1 MAEATPAD
9 TDAQVAQT
17 TAHRRWPRSS
27 RKMSFGLMVP
37 LGEGS
42 HYGGAAAPSFDQI
55 HATVRA
61 ADAAGVEI
69 AWFAD
74 HFSVPPSTDMDRE
87 RGCWEAFS
95 LMAGLAGATKDLNI
109 AYGPMVACATF
120 RNAGLLARMTETID
134 EISGGR
140 FILGLGA
147 GWHRPEYDAYDYPFD
162 HRVSRFEEIIHVI
175 AGMLREGGSTFGG
188 QYTRTAD
195 AHNRPAGPRA
205 ATGGA
210 PILIGSSGD
219 RMLDILARY
228 ADAWNTGWQHEIDAV
243 RANFAK
249 LDAACK
255 AVGRDPKSV
264 VRTVGG
270 NVGLD
275 GATGRRGQMLTGSDD
290 EIATR
295 LVAFRD
301 FGTDHFIVG
310 LDPATPES
318 VAHLGRIIRQVDRA

>member
-1 MAEATPAD
+1 MAEATTAD
-9 TDAQVAQT
+9 TSAQVAQT
-17 TAHRRWPRSS
+17 TAHRRWPESKR
-27 RKMSFGLMVP
+27 RMSFGLMVP

-42 HYGGAAAPSFDQI
+42 HFGGTAAPSFDQI
-55 HATVRA
+55 HEIVRT
-61 ADAAGVEI
+61 ADAAGIEI

-74 HFSVPPSTDMDRE
+74 HFSSPPSKEMDRE

-95 LMAGLAGATKDLNI
+95 LMAGLAGATKDLGI

-120 RNAGLLARMTETID
+120 RTAGLLARMTETID
-134 EISGGR
+134 EISGGK

-147 GWHRPEYDAYDYPFD
+147 GWHRPEYDAHDYPFD
-162 HRVSRFEEIIHVI
+162 HRVSRFEEIIHVV
-175 AGMLREGGSTFGG
+175 ADMLREGESTFSGE
-188 QYTRTAD
+188 YTRTDGAF
-195 AHNRPAGPRA
+195 NRPAGPRA
-205 ATGGA
+205 KTGGA

-219 RMLDILARY
+219 RMLGILARY
-228 ADAWNTGWQHEIDAV
+228 ADAWNTGWQHEVDAV
-243 RANFAK
+243 RGNFAK
-249 LDAACK
+249 LDAACE

-275 GATGRRGQMLTGSDD
+275 GATNRRGAMLTGSDD

-295 LVAFRD
+295 LVEFRD

-318 VAHLGRIIRQVDRA
+318 VAHLGRIIEQVDRA

>member
-1 MAEATPAD
+1 MAEVIPAD
-9 TDAQVAQT
+9 ASAQVAQT
-17 TAHRRWPRSS
+17 TAHRRWPESKR
-27 RKMSFGLMVP
+27 RMSFGLMVP

-42 HYGGAAAPSFDQI
+42 AFGGTDAPSFEQILALVRGAAA
-55 HATVRA
+55 
-61 ADAAGVEI
+61 AGIEI
-69 AWFAD
+69 MWFAD
-74 HFSVPPSTDMDRE
+74 HFSAPPSKDLDRE

-95 LMAGLAGATKDLNI
+95 LMAGLAGATRDLDI
-109 AYGPMVACATF
+109 AYGPLVACATF

-134 EISGGR
+134 EISAGR

-162 HRVSRFEEIIHVI
+162 HRVSRFEEIITVVSQ
-175 AGMLREGGSTFGG
+175 MLREGGSTFAG
-188 QYTRTAD
+188 QYTHTDGA
-195 AHNRPAGPRA
+195 ANRPAGPRA

-219 RMLDILARY
+219 RMLDILARH
-228 ADAWNTGWQHEIDAV
+228 ADAWNTGWEHEIDAV
-243 RANFAK
+243 RDNFAK
-249 LDAACK
+249 LDAACER
-255 AVGRDPKSV
+255 VGRDPKTV

-275 GATGRRGQMLTGSDD
+275 GATGRRGKMLRGSDD

-295 LVAFRD
+295 LVEFRD
-301 FGTDHFIVG
+301 FGTDHFILG

-318 VAHLGRIIRQVDRA
+318 VAHIGRIIAEVDRA

>member
-1 MAEATPAD
+1 MAEATPAHA
-9 TDAQVAQT
+9 TTQVAQT
-17 TAHRRWPRSS
+17 VAHRRWPQSP

-37 LGEGS
+37 LTEGS
-42 HYGGAAAPSFDQI
+42 PFGGDAAPSFAQI
-55 HATVRA
+55 LEIVRA

-74 HFSVPPSTDMDRE
+74 HFSAPPSKDMDHE

-95 LMAGLAGATKDLNI
+95 LIAGLAGATQDLGI

-120 RNAGLLARMTETID
+120 RNPGLLARMTETID
-134 EISGGR
+134 EISGGK

-162 HRVSRFEEIIHVI
+162 HRVSRFEEIIHVV
-175 AGMLREGGSTFGG
+175 AGMLREGGSTFTGE
-188 QYTRTAD
+188 YTRTAD
-195 AHNRPAGPRA
+195 AFNRPAGPRS

-219 RMLDILARY
+219 RMLGILARY
-228 ADAWNTGWQHEIDAV
+228 ADAWNTGWQHEVDAV
-243 RANFAK
+243 RDNFAK
-249 LDAACK
+249 LDAACE
-255 AVGRDPKSV
+255 AVGRDPKTV

-270 NVGLD
+270 NVGLEN
-275 GATGRRGQMLTGSDD
+275 ATGRRGAMLTGSDD

-295 LVAFRD
+295 FVEFRD

-310 LDPATPES
+310 LDPCTPES
-318 VAHLGRIIRQVDRA
+318 VAHLGRIIEQVDRA